1 MFPDGREPSVIGIF
15 GLKMEHTTGFL
26 GGYELDMNYV
36 LHKRSGQNYTE
47 HVLNH
52 LRTEVKSGRYS
63 TRDVHGWLKN
73 VDL

>member
-1 MFPDGREPSVIGIF
+1 MLPEGRDPSVIEIV
-15 GLKMEHTTGFL
+15 GLKMEHTNDCL
-26 GGYELDMNYV
+26 GGDDLDMNYV